1 MQPLQEKLRW
11 NIDVRPLHRETGTIR
26 FVPTSERRRAIVTCS
41 AIMCAT
47 IGVTGYPRSASCP
60 RRRAV
65 ALPHSRRRR
74 AAAGSVPSPFL
85 DGPKSV
91 APTTCANLRASIGV
105 TGYPRSANCPRRR
118 AIALPYSR
126 RLRATAGTVPSPFL
140 DGPKS
145 APPPAAA
152 RVHLCA
158 SIGVTGYP
166 RSERDPRLVRMIHGK
181 KARPIQED
189 GTLRRGPVGGLGPA
203 PNRGSPVAGP
213 GVGPPGA
220 STCNEHAAFSS
231 GCGPDLVRMI
241 HGKKARP
248 IQKDGTLQRVPV
260 GGLGLAPTVG
270 HPWVGPFFEEA
281 ALMMKLPKRH
291 ATPGRGPACT
301 NSVRIVNF
309 APKSIGAQRFTA

>member
-105 TGYPRSANCPRRR
+105 TGYPRSANCPRHR
-118 AIALPYSR
+118 AIALPHSR
-126 RLRATAGTVPSPFL
+126 RRRATAGSVPPLHL
-140 DGPKS
+140 DGPNQS
-145 APPPAAA
+145 RPP
-152 RVHLCA
+152 L
-158 SIGVTGYP
+158 
-166 RSERDPRLVRMIHGK
+166 
-181 KARPIQED
+181 
-189 GTLRRGPVGGLGPA
+189 A
-203 PNRGSPVAGP
+203 PNLLA
-213 GVGPPGA
+213 
-220 STCNEHAAFSS
+220 CNHR
-231 GCGPDLVRMI
+231 CD
-241 HGKKARP
+241 
-248 IQKDGTLQRVPV
+248 RVPI
-260 GGLGLAPTVG
+260 G
-270 HPWVGPFFEEA
+270 
-281 ALMMKLPKRH
+281 KLP
-291 ATPGRGPACT
+291 TP
-301 NSVRIVNF
+301 
-309 APKSIGAQRFTA
+309 

>member
-11 NIDVRPLHRETGTIR
+11 NIDVRPLHRENGTIR

-145 APPPAAA
+145 APPPA

-166 RSERDPRLVRMIHGK
+166 RSAECPRRRAVALPHSRRLRATAGTVPPPFLDGPNQS
-181 KARPIQED
+181 RPP
-189 GTLRRGPVGGLGPA
+189 LA
-203 PNRGSPVAGP
+203 PNLLACKQR
-213 GVGPPGA
+213 
-220 STCNEHAAFSS
+220 C
-231 GCGPDLVRMI
+231 DRI
-241 HGKKARP
+241 P
-248 IQKDGTLQRVPV
+248 IG
-260 GGLGLAPTVG
+260 
-270 HPWVGPFFEEA
+270 
-281 ALMMKLPKRH
+281 KLP
-291 ATPGRGPACT
+291 TP
-301 NSVRIVNF
+301 
-309 APKSIGAQRFTA
+309 

>member
-11 NIDVRPLHRETGTIR
+11 NIDVRPLHRENGTIR

-118 AIALPYSR
+118 AITPSQSR
-126 RLRATAGTVPSPFL
+126 RPCATAGTVPSPFL

-145 APPPAAA
+145 APPPA

-158 SIGVTGYP
+158 SIGVTRYP
-166 RSERDPRLVRMIHGK
+166 RSGK
-181 KARPIQED
+181 
-189 GTLRRGPVGGLGPA
+189 LPA
-203 PNRGSPVAGP
+203 PSRHRSPTFSQTVRDSRLSPTAASRWSKSVAPATCAKLACMQSPV
-213 GVGPPGA
+213 
-220 STCNEHAAFSS
+220 
-231 GCGPDLVRMI
+231 
-241 HGKKARP
+241 
-248 IQKDGTLQRVPV
+248 
-260 GGLGLAPTVG
+260 
-270 HPWVGPFFEEA
+270 
-281 ALMMKLPKRH
+281 
-291 ATPGRGPACT
+291 
-301 NSVRIVNF
+301 
-309 APKSIGAQRFTA
+309 

>member
-145 APPPAAA
+145 APSYAC
-152 RVHLCA
+152 VHLCA

-166 RSERDPRLVRMIHGK
+166 RSANCPRRRAITPSQSRRPCATAGTVPSPFLDGPKSAPPPARVHLCASIGVTRYPRSGK
-181 KARPIQED
+181 
-189 GTLRRGPVGGLGPA
+189 LPA
-203 PNRGSPVAGP
+203 PSRHRSPTFSQTARDSRLSPTAASRWSKSVAPATCAKLACMQSPV
-213 GVGPPGA
+213 
-220 STCNEHAAFSS
+220 
-231 GCGPDLVRMI
+231 
-241 HGKKARP
+241 
-248 IQKDGTLQRVPV
+248 
-260 GGLGLAPTVG
+260 
-270 HPWVGPFFEEA
+270 
-281 ALMMKLPKRH
+281 
-291 ATPGRGPACT
+291 
-301 NSVRIVNF
+301 
-309 APKSIGAQRFTA
+309 